1 MSRDRLQQAV
11 TDAFLALEASKKVME
26 SCIKAYEA
34 MLLHGTAPE
43 IERYRAAIMSSC
55 EAHIDRIEQLIWA
68 QLEAGGID
76 PQTRKL
82 R

>member
-1 MSRDRLQQAV
+1 MRSDLQQAM
-11 TDAFLALEASKKVME
+11 TNAFLALEASRKVMD

-34 MLLHGTAPE
+34 MLLHGTADE
-43 IERYRAAIMSSC
+43 ISRYRAAIMSAC
-55 EAHIDRIEQLIWA
+55 EAHIDRIDQLIWA

-76 PQTRKL
+76 PRTRKL

>member
-1 MSRDRLQQAV
+1 MRPDLQQTMA
-11 TDAFLALEASKKVME
+11 DAFLALEASKKVMD
-26 SCIKAYEA
+26 STIKAYEA
-34 MLLHGTAPE
+34 MLLHGTASD

-55 EAHIDRIEQLIWA
+55 EAHIDRIDQLIWA

-76 PQTRKL
+76 PGTRKL